1 MKGEGMRILYA
12 RKYVSP
18 RSRALTEEEQETRW
32 ISYALKDWT
41 APEHTLA
48 LQLAAR
54 EMSDLIHGIGPCNL
68 IPIPSSTG
76 STRANLLLARQIAH
90 WIPARVIDCLQRMV
104 PVESSC
110 VRHRKNLG
118 GLPPQDHRFK
128 RDPRQWLELAPTY
141 FVDNTSTSGN
151 TLQAAYNAFQFGT
164 GLVFSDASTPHR
176 RKQHVYR
183 RS

>member
-1 MKGEGMRILYA
+1 MQILYA

-18 RSRALTEEEQETRW
+18 RSRALTEEEKETRW

-54 EMSDLIHGIGPCNL
+54 EMSDLIHGRGPCNL
-68 IPIPSSTG
+68 IPVPSSTG
-76 STRANLLLARQIAH
+76 STQANLRLARQIAY
-90 WIPARVIDCLQRMV
+90 WIPARVIDCLQRTA

-110 VRHRKNLG
+110 TRHKSNRG
-118 GLPPQDHRFK
+118 GLPPEAHHFK

-141 FVDNTSTSGN
+141 FIDNTATSGN
-151 TLQAAYNAFQFGT
+151 TLQAAHDAFQFGD
-164 GLVFSDASTPHR
+164 GLVFSEATTNHR
-176 RKQHVYR
+176 RN
-183 RS
+183 